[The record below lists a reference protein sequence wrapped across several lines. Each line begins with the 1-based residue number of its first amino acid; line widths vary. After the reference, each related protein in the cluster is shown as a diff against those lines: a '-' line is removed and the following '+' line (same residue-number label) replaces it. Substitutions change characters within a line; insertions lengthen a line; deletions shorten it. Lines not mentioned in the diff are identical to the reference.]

1 MGAGGCRPGNASCQ
15 TVQHVQHVSFSTYSS
30 TEQSPCPPPFHRQDD
45 RTAHILRQDDRY
57 VISLKSLFVFR
68 RCMSPFILPA
78 DSAHGTFPHSFCPI
92 VIWHA
97 DAIKGGDLSHAIMA
111 ENKGDEVC
119 RTKGKQGIKRAG
131 MKADYNKGRSFHP
144 LDATIA
150 GCHQTG
156 TETER
161 LLKMRPR
168 LSFALFVGAQSCINR
183 LTGFVSAQN
192 DDFNLQDLLKET
204 DTCDKVFFLLFRI
217 IM

>member
-1 MGAGGCRPGNASCQ
+1 MGVGVGVGEVQ
-15 TVQHVQHVSFSTYSS
+15 TWERQLPDSSACATRVFQHLLFHRAK
-30 TEQSPCPPPFHRQDD
+30 PLPPPHPFHRQDD

-144 LDATIA
+144 LDATIP
-150 GCHQTG
+150 GSHQAG
-156 TETER
+156 TETE
-161 LLKMRPR
+161 
-168 LSFALFVGAQSCINR
+168 
-183 LTGFVSAQN
+183 
-192 DDFNLQDLLKET
+192 
-204 DTCDKVFFLLFRI
+204 
-217 IM
+217 